1 MFLKVKLLGQTVNF
15 KAFNNT
21 KFLFPF
27 FFFRICCFGFSFF
40 FFFFCLTFASSSS
53 NKIMNLHSIKRT
65 SVLLGFDD
73 RLIRYRFVPAL
84 GHLRKCPE
92 HTLPSLQ
99 RGAVYL
105 ARGNLVLQRRCF
117 AWPACLSAEPGA
129 VPGIGSRVLS
139 LPRLLGSALQV
150 K

>member
-1 MFLKVKLLGQTVNF
+1 
-15 KAFNNT
+15 
-21 KFLFPF
+21 
-27 FFFRICCFGFSFF
+27 
-40 FFFFCLTFASSSS
+40 
-53 NKIMNLHSIKRT
+53 MNLHLIKRT

-73 RLIRYRFVPAL
+73 RLTRYRFVPTL

-105 ARGNLVLQRRCF
+105 AHGNLVLQRRCF
-117 AWPACLSAEPGA
+117 AWPACLSAESGA
-129 VPGIGSRVLS
+129 VPGIGSRVPS